1 VMIESADTKVLLLLA
16 FMATIMGGLLGLVVL
31 LMLYLLSNLA
41 LGKDQKNK
49 HGIGEEVSR
58 FGGIAIFLGVLAYFI
73 SRSLWFEDGVH
84 GALVENFCGYEPFAL
99 VVGVVGLCEDCKFSI
114 KPRTRLFLAVIA
126 TVIVALSNPELI
138 PKRVEFW
145 FADDFFNHPT
155 LLFMGVVIIV
165 VGFINAGNISDGANG
180 LLAINAMSVFV
191 LMYLQASSVLYFSLL
206 VSLGVFSMYNILSGR
221 IFLGDFGSYTLSAL
235 MALCCLDL
243 YVSTNASAWFFAS
256 LLSYPC
262 TEIVR
267 VMINRALK
275 HKSPFSADNSHVH
288 NKLYEAINR
297 KGLNTLAANS
307 LTGILLGVCFSVVPV
322 TLAVTGL
329 LSWEEEIWGIYFL
342 FSVLVH
348 LLLSRI
354 KVSVTDPQTI

>member
-1 VMIESADTKVLLLLA
+1 MIQSADTKVLLPLA
-16 FMATIMGGLLGLVVL
+16 FIATIFGGLLGLVVL
-31 LMLYLLSNLA
+31 LMLYLLANLA
-41 LGKDQKNK
+41 SGKDQKNK

-73 SRSLWFEDGVH
+73 SSSLWFEH
-84 GALVENFCGYEPFAL
+84 GAHRALAGNLRGYESFAL
-99 VVGVVGLCEDCKFSI
+99 AVGVVGLCEDCKFSLE
-114 KPRTRLFLAVIA
+114 PRTRLLLASIVIIIA
-126 TVIVALSNPELI
+126 ALYNPELI
-138 PKRVEFW
+138 PKRVDFW
-145 FADDFFNHPT
+145 FADGFLNHPV
-155 LLFMGVVIIV
+155 LLFMGVLIIV
-165 VGFINAGNISDGANG
+165 VGFINAGNIADGANG

-191 LMYLQASSVLYFSLL
+191 LMYLQASSILYFSLL
-206 VSLGVFSMYNILSGR
+206 VSLGVFSIYNIFSGR

-243 YVSTNASAWFFAS
+243 YVTAKASVWFFAS

-297 KGLNTLAANS
+297 RGLNALAANS

-322 TLAVTGL
+322 TLVVTGL
-329 LSWEEEIWGIYFL
+329 LSWEGEIWGIYFF

-354 KVSVTDPQTI
+354 KVSVTDPQTV